1 MHLSI
6 LHIEY
11 DLNARMNFKQAA
23 AKIASIQTVAVAQ
36 SLGEALEKI
45 RDDQT
50 FDIIYISSRFS
61 RDAAESFI
69 QAAKT
74 TEAGAQAVFICV
86 CSGLYCTANVLA
98 DYASIGF
105 EGFLLA
111 PYSVESFRETFEIA
125 EKLLSSHAS
134 RSEDLTVRLLVRA
147 TVGNMIDCARR
158 FKTSKP
164 LAVPHAEL
172 KRTAEIVRALPKSTR
187 RRFKE
192 AVNHEFSNRR
202 PEHRRR
208 SHSDDPSS
216 NGGKVSNW

>member
-11 DLNARMNFKQAA
+11 DLNARVNFKQAA
-23 AKIASIQTVAVAQ
+23 SKIASTHLLAVAA
-36 SLGEALEKI
+36 SLGDAIEKI
-45 RDDQT
+45 RNDQT

-61 RDAAESFI
+61 RDATAKFI
-69 QAAKT
+69 EAAKN
-74 TEAGAQAVFICV
+74 TEAGAHAVFMCV

-125 EKLLSSHAS
+125 EKLLASHAS

-147 TVGNMIDCARR
+147 TVGNMVDCARR
-158 FKTSKP
+158 FKTSRP
-164 LAVPHAEL
+164 LTVPHAEL

-192 AVNHEFSNRR
+192 AVNLEFSNQR
-202 PEHRRR
+202 PERRRR
-208 SHSDDPSS
+208 SNPDDSFS
-216 NGGKVSNW
+216 NTGKVSNW

>member
-23 AKIASIQTVAVAQ
+23 SKIASIDSIAAAA

-45 RDDQT
+45 RDDQA
-50 FDIIYISSRFS
+50 FDIVYISSRFS
-61 RDAAESFI
+61 RDAAANFI
-69 QAAKT
+69 QTAKS
-74 TEAGAQAVFICV
+74 TEAGAHTVFICV

-125 EKLLSSHAS
+125 EKLLACHTS

-147 TVGNMIDCARR
+147 TVGNMVDCARR

-164 LAVPHAEL
+164 LTVPHAEL

-187 RRFKE
+187 LRFKE
-192 AVNHEFSNRR
+192 AVNNEFSNQR
-202 PEHRRR
+202 PERRR
-208 SHSDDPSS
+208 RASS
-216 NGGKVSNW
+216 GDSSSSTGKVSNW